1 MIFPREL
8 GKVEEKDAAVILAGD
23 FNSLPHMEPYILARS
38 AIGKYNS
45 FSSVVKYAHV
55 IQQPGWSIGSP
66 IKRIGDKGLCRSWR
80 WGWTADRLPCQR
92 IPTGTLVQINI
103 KFVR

>member
-8 GKVEEKDAAVILAGD
+8 VEEKDAAVILAGD

-38 AIGKYNS
+38 AIGKYNR
-45 FSSVVKYAHV
+45 FFLSVVKYVHV

-66 IKRIGDKGLCRSWR
+66 IKRIGDKRLCRPWR
-80 WGWTADRLPCQR
+80 WGWTTDRLPCQR
-92 IPTGTLVQINI
+92 IPTGTLVQVLI

>member
-8 GKVEEKDAAVILAGD
+8 GKVEDAAVILAGD

-45 FSSVVKYAHV
+45 FLSVVKYVHV
-55 IQQPGWSIGSP
+55 I
-66 IKRIGDKGLCRSWR
+66 
-80 WGWTADRLPCQR
+80 TAKVVYRKP
-92 IPTGTLVQINI
+92 N
-103 KFVR
+103 